1 MRIVVLHNDV
11 STDISPSDLDV
22 LNQRDAVV
30 AALRHLGHEAEAW
43 SCTLDLSGT
52 KTLLETQR
60 PDVVFNL
67 VESLGGTDRLMS
79 AAPLLFDALQLPYT
93 GVPTRAL
100 LITNGKLTTKQCLR
114 QAGLPT
120 APWFTAQTALWQG
133 LPWPDTSGS
142 TTDSGTHTARLA
154 PLIVK
159 AIWEHAS
166 FHMDDGAI
174 VSPMTNAELAEVLRS
189 RERTTGQPHFAEPYV
204 EGREFNLSLL
214 ASDVGPDVLP
224 PAEIDFGDF
233 PPDKPRIVGYQAKW
247 DDDSFEYHHTPRQF
261 EFPSTDCALL
271 AELSRLAADCWHRFG
286 LRGYA
291 RVDFRV
297 DRDGRP
303 WILEVNSNPCLSLDA
318 GFAAAL
324 RRAGITYEQAMSRI
338 ILDALVPSC
347 DKCPSVGSPAVQ

>member
-1 MRIVVLHNDV
+1 MRIAVLHNDV

-22 LNQRDAVV
+22 LNQRDAVL
-30 AALRHLGHEAEAW
+30 AALRKLGHEAEAW

-52 KTLLETQR
+52 KTLLETWR

-67 VESLGGTDRLMS
+67 VESLSGTDRLIA
-79 AAPLLFDALQLPYT
+79 AAPLLFDALHVPYT
-93 GVPTRAL
+93 GVPTRVL

-114 QAGLPT
+114 EAGLPT
-120 APWFTAQTALWQG
+120 APWFTRRTALWQG
-133 LPWPDTSGS
+133 LPWPDTGGS
-142 TTDSGTHTARLA
+142 STDTGGHTARLA
-154 PLIVK
+154 PLMIK

-174 VSPMTNAELAEVLRS
+174 VSPGTNAELAEVLHV
-189 RERTTGQPHFAEPYV
+189 REQATGQPHFAEPYL
-204 EGREFNLSLL
+204 EGREFNLSVL
-214 ASDVGPDVLP
+214 ASQVGPEVLP

-247 DDDSFEYHHTPRQF
+247 DEESFEYHHTPRRF
-261 EFPSTDCALL
+261 EFPRADRDLL
-271 AELSRLAADCWHRFG
+271 AELSRLAVGCWNHFG

-297 DRDGRP
+297 DRAGRP

-318 GFAAAL
+318 GFAAAVE
-324 RRAGITYEQAMSRI
+324 RAGITYDQAMDRI
-338 ILDALVPSC
+338 VQDALGAAQ
-347 DKCPSVGSPAVQ
+347 KL

>member
-11 STDISPSDLDV
+11 STDIAPSDLDV
-22 LNQRDAVV
+22 LNQRDAVL
-30 AALRHLGHEAEAW
+30 AALRELGHEAEAW
-43 SCTLDLSGT
+43 SCTLDLSGA
-52 KTLLETQR
+52 KTLLEARR

-67 VESLGGTDRLMS
+67 VESLSGTDRLMA
-79 AAPLLFDALQLPYT
+79 AAPLLFDALHLPYT

-100 LITNGKLTTKQCLR
+100 LITNGKLTTKRCLG

-120 APWFTAQTALWQG
+120 APWFTTGTALWQG
-133 LPWPDTSGS
+133 LPWPDTRGS
-142 TTDSGTHTARLA
+142 ATDSGGHTARLA
-154 PLIVK
+154 PLITK

-166 FHMDDGAI
+166 FHLDDGAI
-174 VSPMTNAELAEVLRS
+174 VSPRTNAELAEVLRV
-189 RERTTGQPHFAEPYV
+189 REQATGQPHFAEPYL
-204 EGREFNLSLL
+204 EGREFNLSVLT
-214 ASDVGPDVLP
+214 SEVGPQVLP

-247 DDDSFEYHHTPRQF
+247 DEASFEYHHTPRRF
-261 EFPSTDCALL
+261 EFPRADRGLL
-271 AELSRLAADCWHRFG
+271 AELSRLAAECWNQFG

-318 GFAAAL
+318 GFAAAVE
-324 RRAGITYEQAMSRI
+324 RAGVTYVQAIDRI
-338 ILDALVPSC
+338 IHDATTCSG
-347 DKCPSVGSPAVQ
+347 DK